1 MEKRQFLYADVNE
14 QVKKANFE
22 LMIGMGAYFLL
33 IFATV
38 FIAFLSGSRSAGF
51 TGLVTGFIV
60 AATVAAVIPYV
71 KNKSNTIT
79 RYIVLIASLIVGF
92 LIGFSFNSYYV
103 RFMTITPFVATVVF
117 YDFKFQR
124 AATISMS
131 IVQILITA
139 AKLGTG
145 QNMEDVSTSDVLS
158 VTVAIIIIMVF
169 TEVAVKTVIQFQN
182 DTLGRLAYE
191 KEQQAKMVEEII
203 EVAGKIK
210 NGTNEAMDI
219 VGELNESTGTVN
231 GAVTDISDSTQNTAE
246 NIQTQTVMTQEI
258 QEAIAETRRR
268 SEEMV
273 ASAKETGKLN
283 DNNLVLMGK
292 LKQQSAT
299 ISSANDNVSEAMKA
313 LITKSEEVKSIADTI
328 FSISNQTNLLALNAS
343 IESARAGEAGRGFA
357 VVADEIRQLAE
368 KTRKET
374 GSIAVILD
382 ELSKNAE
389 NAEMAVSESTKA
401 TKEQDEMIAVVSES
415 FDKMNNEVNSMTDS
429 ISNIDKMLESLS
441 DANNQIVDNIM
452 QLSATT
458 EEVSA
463 ASSQAMEL
471 SMNNLSNAETAK
483 TVLCGILD
491 TSKELEKYV

>member
-1 MEKRQFLYADVNE
+1 MESKQFLYADVKE

-33 IFATV
+33 IFITV
-38 FIAFLSGSRSAGF
+38 F
-51 TGLVTGFIV
+51 V
-60 AATVAAVIPYV
+60 AALKGGRTMGFFGAVAVFIILSTVAAVVPYV
-71 KNKSNTIT
+71 KNRSNTIT
-79 RYIVLIASLIVGF
+79 RYVVLASSLIMGL
-92 LIGFSFNSYYV
+92 LIGYSFNSYYV
-103 RFMTITPFVATVVF
+103 RFMTITPFVGTVVF
-117 YDFKFQR
+117 FDLKYQR
-124 AATISMS
+124 TAFVSMT

-139 AKLGTG
+139 IKLVTG
-145 QNMEDVSTSDVLS
+145 NNMEDVSNSDVIS
-158 VTVAIIIIMVF
+158 VTVAIIAVMLF
-169 TEVAVKTVIQFQN
+169 TLVAVKTVIQFQN
-182 DTLGRLAYE
+182 DTFGRLDYE
-191 KEQQAKMVEEII
+191 KEIQAKMVDEII

-210 NGTNEAMDI
+210 DGTNEAMDI

-258 QEAIAETRRR
+258 QEAIAETRKR

-273 ASAKETGKLN
+273 EAAKETGDLN
-283 DNNLVLMGK
+283 DKNLALMGK
-292 LKQQSAT
+292 LKLQAET
-299 ISSANDNVSEAMKA
+299 ISHANDNVSEAMKVLVEKA
-313 LITKSEEVKSIADTI
+313 DAVKSIADTI

-374 GSIAVILD
+374 GSITSILD
-382 ELSKNAE
+382 DLSKNAE
-389 NAEMAVSESTKA
+389 IAEIAVLESTKA
-401 TKEQDEMIAVVSES
+401 TKEQDEMITVVSES
-415 FDKMNNEVNSMTDS
+415 FDKMNYEVNSMTDS
-429 ISNIDKMLESLS
+429 ISNIDKMLENLS

-471 SMNNLSNAETAK
+471 STNNLENAEVAK
-483 TVLCGILD
+483 KVLSDVLKV
-491 TSKELEKYV
+491 SKELEKYV

>member
-1 MEKRQFLYADVNE
+1 MEKKQFLYADVNE

-51 TGLVTGFIV
+51 TGFVTGLIV

-79 RYIVLIASLIVGF
+79 RYIVLIASLVVGF

-117 YDFKFQR
+117 YDLKFQR
-124 AATISMS
+124 TATISMS
-131 IVQILITA
+131 IVQILVTA
-139 AKLGTG
+139 AKLASG

-292 LKQQSAT
+292 LRQQSAT

-401 TKEQDEMIAVVSES
+401 TKEQDEMIAVVSDS

-471 SMNNLSNAETAK
+471 SMNNLSNAEVAK